1 MTYLEGTTQ
10 GKVWLVKSAG
20 LILGPYT
27 MDELIEALQQRQVTI
42 IDEVRDPRSR
52 WSFIREHAQFA
63 HIVQLLR
70 EQQSQA
76 KEDTGTMSVTNK
88 TQTDTSTDPSLQR
101 DEVTPSPVS
110 VPSPAPSSRS
120 EILEMPAV
128 YESKPASATYA
139 FKNDE
144 KIRHRMQKTK
154 SNYTVWAW
162 VICLLIVA
170 SAAGSY
176 KVFRHETPT
185 SLGFD
190 DCVRLAKYNQ
200 ELGIYDRALEY
211 YKKAEAIHSLDAS
224 LRTKM
229 AFLLMVVEDQNV
241 AARQIFENLQAKN
254 PSDELDR
261 LVALSYLREGRLSEA
276 QKRFE
281 TLIHKNPQD
290 QVSQEN
296 LLMVEI
302 LQGQF
307 QMAYDKLSLMFR
319 DGVKDPLLIVY
330 KSMVAYH
337 LFGADKD
344 RAKLTSALEDLQR
357 YISEYQDYKIEIQML
372 MAGLQNKL
380 GNEAGV
386 TEDIKKM
393 MTECPDLTRDHIH
406 GETINRE
413 ILSWS
418 YLSNICDLLVQK
430 NGATALSMGLKSY
443 CAYQR
448 HDMKTSLDL
457 VEKARNQ
464 FSSDTYLV
472 GLHAFLL
479 MKSGRDEEAKALFQ
493 LPQAKEN
500 RLVWTVH
507 GDVCEKQKDWA
518 CADESWH
525 GLLTRDEK
533 NLEAMRGMAV
543 LSLNRG
549 QRDMAS
555 DLIKRGLLI
564 SDNYRPLV
572 ALKEQVDAH

>member
-1 MTYLEGTTQ
+1 
-10 GKVWLVKSAG
+10 
-20 LILGPYT
+20 
-27 MDELIEALQQRQVTI
+27 
-42 IDEVRDPRSR
+42 
-52 WSFIREHAQFA
+52 
-63 HIVQLLR
+63 
-70 EQQSQA
+70 
-76 KEDTGTMSVTNK
+76 
-88 TQTDTSTDPSLQR
+88 
-101 DEVTPSPVS
+101 
-110 VPSPAPSSRS
+110 
-120 EILEMPAV
+120 
-128 YESKPASATYA
+128 
-139 FKNDE
+139 
-144 KIRHRMQKTK
+144 
-154 SNYTVWAW
+154 
-162 VICLLIVA
+162 
-170 SAAGSY
+170 
-176 KVFRHETPT
+176 
-185 SLGFD
+185 
-190 DCVRLAKYNQ
+190 
-200 ELGIYDRALEY
+200 
-211 YKKAEAIHSLDAS
+211 
-224 LRTKM
+224 M
-229 AFLLMVVEDQNV
+229 ACLLMVVEDQNM
-241 AARQIFENLQAKN
+241 AARQILESLQSKA
-254 PSDELDR
+254 PSVELDR
-261 LVALSYLREGRLSEA
+261 LVALSFLREGRLPEA

-281 TLIHKNPQD
+281 ALTRKNPQD

-307 QMAYDKLSLMFR
+307 QVAYDKLSVMFR

-344 RAKLTSALEDLQR
+344 RQKLTSALEDLQR
-357 YISEYQDYKIEIQML
+357 YISEYQDYKLEIQML

-380 GNEAGV
+380 GNEAGM

-393 MTECPDLTRDHIH
+393 MTEYPDLTRDHIH
-406 GETINRE
+406 DETINRE
-413 ILSWS
+413 ILNWS

-430 NGATALSMGLKSY
+430 NGTTALSMGLKSY

-448 HDMKTSLDL
+448 RDMKTSLDL

-500 RLVWTVH
+500 RLVWMVH

-564 SDNYRPLV
+564 SDNFRPLV